1 MSLLLLLQLSP
12 RADAALSPGGGQ
24 LYLQLESGAVTTS
37 IMQVSAAAAATVDQ
51 GKKKKKKKQST
62 TVRSK
67 SPHHVSSS
75 HATPAPAPAPTDMQ
89 LAMISLQQVAHGV
102 SSSNSNSSSS
112 NTIPAQQLLQLELNN
127 SSSSFLGCSLQ
138 NQNLGSLHHH
148 HPASSLA
155 ACLLTTGDPN
165 NNNNNNQ
172 DGQQQ
177 HQMCP
182 SATTPDDHI
191 IQEQRFSPEEDH
203 MRSHHDAG
211 SSWQSSCEFTAA
223 TVSGGCSFNAH
234 QLAGSSAAVN
244 QRIEGTILLQQHD
257 DDHEPAGLMLQQ
269 VGIREEQW
277 SDNSNHHHLQTMC
290 NDLPGQQQVMD
301 SSWWGQKRVKTSQGF
316 RFHMVTSSCA
326 AVEAQPAA
334 ANPSPDQL
342 EHGCMMQSRWKTL
355 GPLQPLRSGLEM
367 DNKQAAVVPRDHH
380 QNNSSLTE
388 FTSHCKSMELNSSN
402 MLHESQQTML
412 TEMRNE
418 LPADAQQQQQQ
429 TLLSSAMT
437 TATTCEITGNPN
449 PRISIARLTDDQ
461 ALMDFENHFTNHSMQ
476 NIAAAAAID
485 EENVSMLHDSPQQQ
499 QQQLEVVKNRV
510 QGGGQLAA
518 QAGSSVGFLHH
529 GHVFAAAG
537 SCDQTGLEW
546 QGEGLGATCVNDYLL
561 LTSAI
566 HKAQLLDLQLKE
578 NQRHNNYTKQS
589 EASPASTHVAVVH
602 ESSLH
607 HHHHLHA
614 QMVGHD
620 GSGKSL
626 LSSSSSLSDLIDSHQ
641 QQQQQDHE
649 RRIVVESG
657 QDVVSHAAAAAAV
670 QELYFSDQLLLD
682 ALAADHH
689 QWFTA
694 SSREAYEK
702 KTHHHDDPQQQQ
714 HHDDQIL
721 LPSDKRVF
729 KRSSKGGPRRPN
741 IIKGQWT
748 PEEDRYTFLSLEKCV
763 QV

>member
-1 MSLLLLLQLSP
+1 
-12 RADAALSPGGGQ
+12 

-51 GKKKKKKKQST
+51 GKKKKKKKKHST

-75 HATPAPAPAPTDMQ
+75 HAAPAPAPAPTDMQ

-102 SSSNSNSSSS
+102 SSSNSNSNSSSS

-127 SSSSFLGCSLQ
+127 SSSSFSGCSLQ

-148 HPASSLA
+148 HPASGLT

-165 NNNNNNQ
+165 NNNNNHQ

-177 HQMCP
+177 RHMCP

-191 IQEQRFSPEEDH
+191 IQEQRFSPQEDH

-211 SSWQSSCEFTAA
+211 SSWQSSCEFTTA
-223 TVSGGCSFNAH
+223 TVSGGCSFNAN

-244 QRIEGTILLQQHD
+244 QRIEGRVLLQQHH
-257 DDHEPAGLMLQQ
+257 DDHEPAGFMLQQ

-277 SDNSNHHHLQTMC
+277 SDKSNHHHLQTML
-290 NDLPGQQQVMD
+290 NDLPGQQQQVMD

-316 RFHMVTSSCA
+316 GFNMVTSSSA
-326 AVEAQPAA
+326 AVQAQPAA
-334 ANPSPDQL
+334 ANPSPNQL
-342 EHGCMMQSRWKTL
+342 EHGCMMQSGWKTL

-388 FTSHCKSMELNSSN
+388 FTSHCKSMELDSSN
-402 MLHESQQTML
+402 MLHESQQIML

-418 LPADAQQQQQQ
+418 LPADPQQQ
-429 TLLSSAMT
+429 TLLSSALT
-437 TATTCEITGNPN
+437 TATTCEITSNPN
-449 PRISIARLTDDQ
+449 PRISIARLTDEQ
-461 ALMDFENHFTNHSMQ
+461 ALMDFENHFINHSMQ

-485 EENVSMLHDSPQQQ
+485 EENMSMLHDSPQQQ
-499 QQQLEVVKNRV
+499 QQLEVFKNQV
-510 QGGGQLAA
+510 QGCGQLAA

-529 GHVFAAAG
+529 GHMFAAAG
-537 SCDQTGLEW
+537 SCDQMGLEW

-614 QMVGHD
+614 HDAQMVGHD

-626 LSSSSSLSDLIDSHQ
+626 LPSSSSLSNLIDSH
-641 QQQQQDHE
+641 QQQQDHE
-649 RRIVVESG
+649 RRIVVASG

-702 KTHHHDDPQQQQ
+702 KTHHHHDPQQQQ
-714 HHDDQIL
+714 QHHHDLQIL

>member
-1 MSLLLLLQLSP
+1 M
-12 RADAALSPGGGQ
+12 
-24 LYLQLESGAVTTS
+24 QLESGAVTTS

-51 GKKKKKKKQST
+51 GKRKKKKKKQST

-75 HATPAPAPAPTDMQ
+75 HAPPASAPAPTDMQ

-148 HPASSLA
+148 DHHHPASGLA

-177 HQMCP
+177 RHMCP

-191 IQEQRFSPEEDH
+191 IQEQRLSPEEADH

-211 SSWQSSCEFTAA
+211 SSWQSSCEFTATTA
-223 TVSGGCSFNAH
+223 SGGCSFNAH
-234 QLAGSSAAVN
+234 QLVGSSAAVN
-244 QRIEGTILLQQHD
+244 QRIEGRILPQQHD
-257 DDHEPAGLMLQQ
+257 DDHEPAGFMLQQ

-277 SDNSNHHHLQTMC
+277 SDKSNHHHLQTMC
-290 NDLPGQQQVMD
+290 NDLPGQQQQVMD

-316 RFHMVTSSCA
+316 GFNMVTSSCT

-334 ANPSPDQL
+334 ANPSPNQL

-355 GPLQPLRSGLEM
+355 GPLQPLHSRLEM
-367 DNKQAAVVPRDHH
+367 DNRQAAVVPRDHH

-388 FTSHCKSMELNSSN
+388 FTSHCKSMELDSSN

-418 LPADAQQQQQQ
+418 LPADPQQQQQQ
-429 TLLSSAMT
+429 HTLLSSALT
-437 TATTCEITGNPN
+437 TPTNCEITANPN
-449 PRISIARLTDDQ
+449 PRISIARLTDDEV
-461 ALMDFENHFTNHSMQ
+461 LMDFENHFINHSMQ
-476 NIAAAAAID
+476 NIAAAAAIA
-485 EENVSMLHDSPQQQ
+485 EENMSMLHDSPRQK
-499 QQQLEVVKNRV
+499 QQLEVVKNRV
-510 QGGGQLAA
+510 QGGGQLAS

-607 HHHHLHA
+607 HLHAHDA

-626 LSSSSSLSDLIDSHQ
+626 LSSSSSLSDLIDS

-649 RRIVVESG
+649 RRIVVASG
-657 QDVVSHAAAAAAV
+657 QDVVSHVAAAAAV

-702 KTHHHDDPQQQQ
+702 KTHHDDDPQQQQ
-714 HHDDQIL
+714 QHHHDLQIL

-748 PEEDRYTFLSLEKCV
+748 PEEDRYTFLSREKCV